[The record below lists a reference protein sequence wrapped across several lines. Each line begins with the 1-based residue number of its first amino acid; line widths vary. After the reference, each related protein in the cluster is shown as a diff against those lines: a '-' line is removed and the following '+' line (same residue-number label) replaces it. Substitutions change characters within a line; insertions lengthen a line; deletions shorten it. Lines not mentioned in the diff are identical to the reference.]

1 MNNKSYPTSKTKN
14 QIVPVIDIF
23 AGPGGLGEGFSSYQ
37 QSNAFKIR
45 LSIEKD
51 PIAYRTLLLRSFF
64 RQFPDGK
71 APKAYY
77 NFVRQQAK
85 QKEPSKLSEIFKDYP
100 AEVARAEAE
109 TRCATLGKEK
119 PEIIYQWIKSALGEA
134 AEWVLIGG
142 PPCQAYSLVGRSRN
156 KGRADYQPEADDRQY
171 LYVEYLQLIA
181 DHRPA
186 VFVMENVKGLLSAT
200 LNNQHIFA
208 RICEDL
214 QNPVAA
220 LGRENR
226 PVIASTSGK
235 TKDHHY
241 RLFSIIGEE
250 NPESNGELFP
260 LTEDTKQQNKN
271 LNNFVVRMEQ
281 YGIPQAR
288 HRVII
293 LGIREDL
300 GNVIPKKLM
309 PAPTVKAEDIL
320 SGLPRLRSGLSKE
333 SDTAETWLSKLQEIP
348 ASSFFKEVHEKA
360 REEVTQQI
368 LITLKQM
375 QMEELGR
382 GGEFMGSTPS
392 IDYRPDWFLD
402 ARLKGVSNHS
412 SRGHIVKDLYRYFYA
427 ACYAQQHKF
436 SPSLK
441 HFPKDL
447 LPEHANVK
455 EALKGNNFSDRFR
468 VQLASRPATTVTSH
482 IAKDGH
488 YYIHYDPTQCRSL
501 TVREAA
507 RLQTFPDN
515 YFFCGNRTTQ
525 YIQVGNAVPPLLASQ
540 IAEIVYDVLKQ
551 AGVIN

>member
-1 MNNKSYPTSKTKN
+1 MNNKSYSTSKTKN

-37 QSNAFKIR
+37 QTKETPAFKIH

-64 RQFPDGK
+64 RQFSYGK
-71 APKAYY
+71 APKEYY
-77 NFVRQQAK
+77 KFVRQQTQLKA
-85 QKEPSKLSEIFKDYP
+85 PPKLSEIFKDYP

-109 TRCATLGKEK
+109 TQCATLGKEK
-119 PEIIYQWIKSALGEA
+119 PEVIYQWIKSALGDA

-226 PVIASTSGK
+226 PVIASTSYQ
-235 TKDHHY
+235 TKDHRY
-241 RLFSIIGEE
+241 RLFSIVGEDT
-250 NPESNGELFP
+250 PDSNGELFP

-293 LGIREDL
+293 LGIREDI
-300 GNVIPKKLM
+300 GNVIPKKLT
-309 PAPTVKAEDIL
+309 PVPRIKVEDLL

-333 SDTAETWLSKLQEIP
+333 SDTAETWLGKLLEMG
-348 ASSFFKEVHEKA
+348 ASSLFQEAREKA
-360 REEVTQQI
+360 GEEVAQQM
-368 LITLKQM
+368 LAALEQM

-382 GGEFMGSTPS
+382 GSEFMRGAPS
-392 IDYRPDWFLD
+392 IGYRPDWFLD

-436 SPSLK
+436 SPALK
-441 HFPKDL
+441 NFPNDL

-468 VQLASRPATTVTSH
+468 VQLASRPATTVPSH
-482 IAKDGH
+482 IIKAQNVKF
-488 YYIHYDPTQCRSL
+488 SVL
-501 TVREAA
+501 REA
-507 RLQTFPDN
+507 RKYGNTRKLDN
-515 YFFCGNRTTQ
+515 RS
-525 YIQVGNAVPPLLASQ
+525 IASSS
-540 IAEIVYDVLKQ
+540 ASLHWH
-551 AGVIN
+551 